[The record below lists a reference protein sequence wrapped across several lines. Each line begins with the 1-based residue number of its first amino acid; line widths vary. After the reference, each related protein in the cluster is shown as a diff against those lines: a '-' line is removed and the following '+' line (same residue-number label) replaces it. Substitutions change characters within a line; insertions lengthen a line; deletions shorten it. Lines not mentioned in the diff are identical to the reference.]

1 MQNTKWDGLDLGTGK
16 TAGNLSRDDWLE
28 KALDAV
34 SRAGGA
40 RLRIQGLVDEVGVTK
55 GSFYWHFKSRED
67 FILSLIDYW
76 HEAYTLTVSDFLNEY
91 EGSARDK
98 LYRLLNMVFVRK
110 LTRHDIAIRA
120 WAIEEPKIRSR
131 VKRTDDFRL
140 AYVRNLL
147 TQIGFEEEAADFRA
161 RLFLGEA
168 SWEGWRYEDLTE
180 AQREKKAR
188 DFYAL
193 MIGKWD
199 LSGASIQP
207 SELEFG

>member
-1 MQNTKWDGLDLGTGK
+1 MRAGK
-16 TAGNLSRDDWLE
+16 TVGNLSRDEWLD
-28 KALDAV
+28 KALNAV

-40 RLRIQGLVDEVGVTK
+40 KLRIQSLVDEVGVTK
-55 GSFYWHFKSRED
+55 GSFYWHFRSRED

-76 HEAYTLTVSDFLNEY
+76 HEAYTLTVSKFLNEY

-98 LYRLLNMVFVRK
+98 LYTLLNMVFVQK
-110 LTRHDIAIRA
+110 LTRHDLAIRA
-120 WAIEEPKIRSR
+120 WAIEEPKIRLQ

-147 TQIGFEEEAADFRA
+147 TQIGFEEESADFRA
-161 RLFLGEA
+161 RLFLSEA

-188 DFYAL
+188 DFYE
-193 MIGKWD
+193 MMVGQWD
-199 LSGASIQP
+199 LSGASTQP
-207 SELEFG
+207 SVLEIG